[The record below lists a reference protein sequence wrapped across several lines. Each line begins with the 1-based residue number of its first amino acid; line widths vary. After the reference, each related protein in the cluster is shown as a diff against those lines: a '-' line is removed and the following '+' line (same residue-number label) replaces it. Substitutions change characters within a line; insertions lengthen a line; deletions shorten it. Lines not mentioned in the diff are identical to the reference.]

1 MLETKTAEKGRDYLF
16 FDPPLRKDRGIKHGG
31 KEKDTFG
38 PQNHKKLKVLG
49 PKNMAA
55 AQNVRSGS
63 SPGPT
68 NDPDL

>member
-49 PKNMAA
+49 PKNM
-55 AQNVRSGS
+55 GS
-63 SPGPT
+63 
-68 NDPDL
+68 